1 MQALLKP
8 ESKTREIREALGGSG
23 FKVVGEAGW
32 TECWTGPWFL
42 LFL

>member
-8 ESKTREIREALGGSG
+8 ESKTGEIREALGGSG